1 MADSKNQS
9 SPILVILCALGV
21 FAFLLM
27 VIYPNHRSIKEY
39 DRRIALLNEEIA
51 LRQTL
56 APVYGQLIE
65 RVRLAPSTRLKTP
78 KKKTLDIKNGGRL
91 TSLFQRV
98 ALTAGVVLEGVIPD
112 ARAYERGDGRL
123 TVDVI
128 FRGPFAPLQTLI
140 NTIVEQPF
148 VERIQRIQVKNSDD
162 GKWIKLSVSLLHNS
176 AHTDSQ

>member
-39 DRRIALLNEEIA
+39 DRRIASLNDEIA

-65 RVRLAPSTRLKTP
+65 RVRLAPSTHLKAP
-78 KKKTLDIKNGGRL
+78 EKKRLDIKNGGRL
-91 TSLFQRV
+91 TRSFQAV
-98 ALTAGVVLEGVIPD
+98 AQTAGVVLEGVIPD
-112 ARAYERGDGRL
+112 AQTYVRGDGSL
-123 TVDVI
+123 TVDVV
-128 FRGPFAPLQTLI
+128 FHGEFLNLQALI

-148 VERIQRIQVKNSDD
+148 VERIQRIQVKNGDEN
-162 GKWIKLSVSLLHNS
+162 KWIKLSVSLLHS
-176 AHTDSQ
+176 